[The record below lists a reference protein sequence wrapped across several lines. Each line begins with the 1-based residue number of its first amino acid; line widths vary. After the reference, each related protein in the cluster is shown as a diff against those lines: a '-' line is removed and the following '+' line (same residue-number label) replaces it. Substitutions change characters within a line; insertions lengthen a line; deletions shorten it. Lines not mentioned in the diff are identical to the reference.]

1 MGTGSNAN
9 SAAMNALY
17 TGIKSIMN
25 YGYDKALQGLTAYGA
40 RGENVRAMAKEYL
53 DDLGVQYS

>member
-1 MGTGSNAN
+1 MILKLGSK
-9 SAAMNALY
+9 
-17 TGIKSIMN
+17 GEEV
-25 YGYDKALQGLTAYGA
+25 KALQGLTAYGA